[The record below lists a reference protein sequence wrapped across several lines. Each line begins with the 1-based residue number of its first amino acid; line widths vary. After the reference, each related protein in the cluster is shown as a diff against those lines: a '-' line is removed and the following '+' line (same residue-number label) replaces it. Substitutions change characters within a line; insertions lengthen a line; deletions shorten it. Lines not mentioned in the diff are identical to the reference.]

1 MKDITKTQGPADDV
15 ANSVKEMNLGG
26 QQQPNIVVSNTA
38 ELERVAK
45 TRKNL
50 TVAEEYKKLKT
61 KENANFVVIGICP
74 FGPTPLKVALTS
86 WHRPR
91 GRWQEYPDGKATL

>member
-1 MKDITKTQGPADDV
+1 MKAKVKDINKTQRPAD
-15 ANSVKEMNLGG
+15 NITIGVKEMSLGG

-50 TVAEEYKKLKT
+50 DVAEEYKKLKT
-61 KENANFVVIGICP
+61 KENANFVVIGMH
-74 FGPTPLKVALTS
+74 LSALCC
-86 WHRPR
+86 
-91 GRWQEYPDGKATL
+91 